1 MAAFLVMVGLGL
13 MVWPGLLT
21 WALMIAL
28 IAGFSHM
35 PALDEVTPLD
45 GKRFALGA
53 VALAVLVLT
62 IVPLPAGMRGLMLDC
77 PYL

>member
-1 MAAFLVMVGLGL
+1 MLGLGL
-13 MVWPGLLT
+13 TVWPGLLT

-35 PALDEVTPLD
+35 PALDDVTPLD
-45 GKRFALGA
+45 RKRFVLAA
-53 VALAVLVLT
+53 VAFAIVVLT